1 MRGTGFGIPPYG
13 DAAAVHGDEGKTQHT
28 DLWCFPH
35 GQSEGARQRR
45 MEKAETTTDIAK
57 WNQISEA
64 QVERGE
70 LGDAEMVCGLVP
82 QCSLGLQGTRRC
94 CVYNGKRSNDELLEK
109 CEVKHEKLDGDRT
122 IYIGHVH
129 A

>member
-1 MRGTGFGIPPYG
+1 MG
-13 DAAAVHGDEGKTQHT
+13 
-28 DLWCFPH
+28 
-35 GQSEGARQRR
+35 
-45 MEKAETTTDIAK
+45 KAETTTDIAK

-129 A
+129 AWNAVVTAFYTGTAIWGGMHQTVSRQHQHTNAHQEW